1 MGPSSVSSSTS
12 QQVKILV
19 IDDDIHFQFGIKRLL
34 VRAGYEVITAVTG
47 IEGIQKAHI
56 DKPTLILLDVNLPRL
71 DGFRVKLM
79 LNRFPLTRDIPVV
92 FVSAMS
98 DREHVLNGL
107 NLGDEYIEKPFD
119 PLVLVARLQKILQ
132 RATSQPEVESPG
144 PIYDNVTS
152 EVLHMWGHAVELI
165 DNGTAG
171 HTMRVANMAAA
182 LARSLGLG
190 EKEVDVIFKSSMLH
204 DIGKLS
210 LPSTLLNKPGPLDI
224 HEISMV
230 REHPRLAYEM
240 LAPVTALRPYLDI
253 LYFHHEHWD
262 GSGYPNHVSGP
273 DIPLAARIFSVV
285 DMYDV
290 LLTAR
295 PYKPAMD
302 PDTALEVLRS
312 QAGWKLDPRVVSKFL
327 AERAYHKK

>member
-1 MGPSSVSSSTS
+1 MAPSPASHSTS

-34 VRAGYEVITAVTG
+34 VRAGFEVITAVTG

-56 DKPTLILLDVNLPRL
+56 EKPTLILLDVNLPRL

-92 FVSAMS
+92 FVSAMA

-119 PLVLVARLQKILQ
+119 PLILVARLQKILD
-132 RATSQPEVESPG
+132 RAISQPAAQTPG
-144 PIYDNVTS
+144 PISDNLTS

-165 DNGTAG
+165 DSGTAG
-171 HTMRVANMAAA
+171 HTMRVANMAAT
-182 LARSLGLG
+182 LARSLGLD
-190 EKEVDVIFKSSMLH
+190 EKEVDTIFRGSMLH

-210 LPSTLLNKPGPLDI
+210 LPSSLLNKPGPLDI
-224 HEISMV
+224 HEMSMV

-240 LAPVTALRPYLDI
+240 LAPVSALRPVLDI
-253 LYFHHEHWD
+253 PYFHHEHWD
-262 GSGYPNHVSGP
+262 GSGYPNKVGGP
-273 DIPLAARIFSVV
+273 DIPLSARIFSVV
-285 DMYDV
+285 DLYDV

-302 PDTALEVLRS
+302 EESAQEVLRS
-312 QAGWKLDPRVVSKFL
+312 QAGLKLDPRVVSKFL